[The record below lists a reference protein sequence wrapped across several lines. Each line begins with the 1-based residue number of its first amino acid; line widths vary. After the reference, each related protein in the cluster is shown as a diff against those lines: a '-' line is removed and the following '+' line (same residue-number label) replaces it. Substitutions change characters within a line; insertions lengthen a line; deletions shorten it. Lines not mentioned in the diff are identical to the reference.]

1 MNVIFRL
8 ICFKLT
14 FCVFFRMQFSHTSDM
29 ANEEILDYAILY
41 GNEISNLTIKS
52 FNNFIVRD
60 FEQDEWI
67 SIFIDLMVCILD
79 FENPL
84 QLRNHHST
92 KELFD
97 PVDQL
102 LFRLVVF
109 FDYSYLFSA
118 FFIITLIQ
126 LEMQLSI

>member
-1 MNVIFRL
+1 
-8 ICFKLT
+8 
-14 FCVFFRMQFSHTSDM
+14 MQFSHTSDM

-52 FNNFIVRD
+52 FNNFMVRD
-60 FEQDEWI
+60 FDQDEWI

-84 QLRNHHST
+84 QLRNHNST
-92 KELFD
+92 KEVFD

-102 LFRLVVF
+102 LFRLVYFVHF
-109 FDYSYLFSA
+109 FVHTFT
-118 FFIITLIQ
+118 FR
-126 LEMQLSI
+126 

>member
-1 MNVIFRL
+1 
-8 ICFKLT
+8 
-14 FCVFFRMQFSHTSDM
+14 MQFSHTSDM

-79 FENPL
+79 FQNPL

-97 PVDQL
+97 PVDQI
-102 LFRLVVF
+102 LFR
-109 FDYSYLFSA
+109 
-118 FFIITLIQ
+118 
-126 LEMQLSI
+126 